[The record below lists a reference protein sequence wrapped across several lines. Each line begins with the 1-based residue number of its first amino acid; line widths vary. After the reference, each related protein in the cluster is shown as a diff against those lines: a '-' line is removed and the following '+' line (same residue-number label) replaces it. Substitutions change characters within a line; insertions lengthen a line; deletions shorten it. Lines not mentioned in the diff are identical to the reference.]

1 MKRNKLKFAVGSA
14 VIVATLVYLAFTS
27 AEGNKL
33 YSKSIADLKAPSENL
48 YKQRLTVAG
57 TVVHG
62 SIERIERGTDRVV
75 KFTIHDKENK
85 AVTFPVEYQGK
96 APLPDL
102 FRDNADVNVDGHLDR
117 SGVFIGDTVAAKCA
131 SKYEKELEAGL
142 LHDANGN
149 VIVPPGNSSEKK
161 EY

>member
-14 VIVATLVYLAFTS
+14 AIVATLVYLAFMN
-27 AEGNKL
+27 AEGV
-33 YSKSIADLKAPSENL
+33 YSKSVTELKAPNERL

-57 TVVHG
+57 TVVQG
-62 SIERIERGTDRVV
+62 SIQREGRIVR
-75 KFTIHDKENK
+75 FTIHEKDNK
-85 AVTFPVEYQGK
+85 GETFPVEYRGK
-96 APLPDL
+96 DPLPDL
-102 FRDNADVNVDGHLDR
+102 FRDNADVNVDGRLDR

-142 LHDANGN
+142 LHDENGK
-149 VIVPPGNSSEKK
+149 VILDSPGKSTGK